1 MQLLI
6 VIRATACLFRSES
19 LLRIFWSFAVTVEL
33 QAIEPLPCSVAGGV
47 SGDAVAV
54 VGVGLR
60 LPGRIRSLNGLW
72 AALDGERDLVGQ
84 VPADRFDTG
93 AFVVAGA
100 GRAGKSY
107 TAAGGFLDDV
117 ASFDAGYFGIAPKE
131 AARID
136 PQQRLLLECAVEAF
150 DDAAIDP
157 AALAGSDTAVVIGVS
172 SHDYSDLQARR
183 LRTYNPYTMGGS
195 AACNTANRLSYV
207 FDFQGP
213 SNAVDTACSSALT
226 AVHQACEVLRT
237 GRSPLA
243 IAGGVNVLLSPAGFV
258 GFSGASMLSPTGR
271 CRPFSAS
278 ADGYV
283 RSEGA
288 GVLLLK
294 PLSAALA
301 EGDRVHA
308 LILASGI
315 NADGRTAG
323 LALPSARSQAA
334 LLERVYA
341 SAGIEP
347 GDVAYVEAHG
357 TGTQAGDPVECD
369 ALGRALG
376 AGRSGGPLLVGS
388 VKSNI
393 GHMESAAGVA
403 GLLKGLLVLREGRIP
418 PTLHGVPHNPAID
431 FAALGLEPV
440 VKARP
445 LPGTGRGVVGVNS
458 FGFGGANAH
467 VVLAAP
473 PAPAQSSGRKSVAQG
488 TRLPVVVS
496 ARTAQALRDAA
507 QDWAAH
513 FDNQAQQHAESTG
526 QRFYDD
532 AFTASRRRAGREQ
545 RIAVLAEGP
554 IEAAAALRSVAS
566 SRPAAAVAVEEAVVR
581 GRVAFVFNGNGAQ
594 WVGMGAEL
602 LSGDAAFAAEV
613 AAVDRELAPLLGW
626 SVEAELATP
635 ADPGRWERTEV
646 TQPLLFA
653 VQAGVVAALAAR
665 GVKPVAAMGHSV
677 GEVAAAYC
685 AGALTRSQACRV
697 VAERCRAQA
706 ATVGAGRMAAV
717 GLGGEAAG
725 KLIADEGYAERLVVA
740 AVNSDQDVTIAGEAA
755 ALEALGAQLD
765 AEGVFFRDLGLDYA
779 FHTPAMDRIQEPLA
793 EALADLRPAKCR
805 IPLISTVTGRSVEGT
820 ELDAA
825 YWWRNVRE
833 PVRFAE
839 AVGVLVDEEL
849 QCDVL
854 VEVGPHPVLSG
865 YLRRV
870 AANNARIA
878 VVATMSRVQPGPAA
892 LDAALTRLL
901 AVGAQV
907 DWKVFFPLRGAVAD
921 LPTYPWQRERH
932 WNGHPDWWLEESG
945 QQPSTPVRHPLL
957 GTRQPVAN
965 PVWRQ
970 QVNPD
975 ALAWMA
981 DHTVQGAVVWP
992 AAAYTDMALAAGFEV
1007 FEAPAE
1013 ITGLTF
1019 DKALALPFDDPD
1031 MDVHLSTSLGSDG
1044 AFAVSSRRGEH
1055 LDWSEHARGR
1065 VRRLLRGQP
1074 QALALGDIRSR
1085 LTGLLSPAE
1094 HYGACAR
1101 AGLPYGPAF
1110 RPLTALHTGEGEIL
1124 VEYAATM
1131 EAAPGHQAHPT
1142 VLDGALQAGMPLLA
1156 AVNDDSCPY
1165 LPSGIE
1171 TVRCWHPMPA
1181 RGLIH
1186 VRARL
1191 VSRQEAVWDITV
1203 SDLDGTVA
1211 LELLGCHL
1219 RRFEAGGRSQPQQ
1232 LTEVLRAAPL
1242 PGEAARPAP
1251 LPAPV
1256 DVFAACVQEMATLT
1270 AAWTASPYDEFRTRV
1285 MEVAGHFTGAAVR
1298 ELLPGAQAVSVEALI
1313 ASGADAKYTLLLRT
1327 LLGTA
1332 AEHGVLRREGPG
1344 RWCLAK
1350 EPAPEPLFAALLG
1363 DFPGEAATALAYG
1376 ACGQHLARVLR
1387 GQSDPLELLFSEA
1400 DSMANRFYDGAPI
1413 LAYHG
1418 RLAATLMASTI
1429 ARWPQDRPLRILEVG
1444 AGTGATTAALLPHL
1458 PRERAHY
1465 TFTDVSSA
1473 FFPQAKSRFAAYDF
1487 VDYRVL
1493 DLESE
1498 PVEQGFTPS
1507 SFDIVVAS
1515 NVLHATTDL
1524 AATLRRVADLLAD
1537 GGHLLAV
1544 ESHSHEAL
1552 APVFGLLDTFWSA
1565 TDRDLRP
1572 DGPLLAHDRWKD
1584 FLHACGFTGTAQTGD
1599 PASFALSDHSVLLT
1613 ARRPRSLFP
1622 ATAPRIEALP
1632 ARRWLVGALP
1642 GHRQGPGPA
1651 QSSVVTALRDRAA
1664 AEAVQTTSL
1673 DDTTASWQGLL
1684 CSKQPPTDLVL
1695 FAEEGDTASPA
1706 EATDAAVRHLAAF
1719 RALSAACKQ
1728 HTRTRDLTVWLIAT
1742 RTQAAVSV
1750 PPAAEYGGAWGGART
1765 LANEHPELTVRRIA
1779 LTGARSEGQH
1789 EELAERVVEE
1799 LLARPDEDEVLLT
1812 PAGRFATV
1820 VRPLSP
1826 PVTGSGCSSYTLT
1839 LDDPGLHYR
1848 LAWRHA
1854 EVPTPQAGEIVIAVA
1869 AAALNYRDIMIA
1881 TGRVP
1886 AVASSR
1892 MPHTADVGLECAGVV
1907 ESVGPGVTHV
1917 AVGDR
1922 VAGLAQGCFGTYAL
1936 ARADRVM
1943 ALPTE
1948 MSFAAASTLPVAFA
1962 TVHHSLNHLARLT
1975 SGETLLVHGAA
1986 GGVGLA
1992 ALQYARRVG
2001 AQVIATAGTPAKRD
2015 LLRLLG
2021 VEHVLDSRRL
2031 GFAEQVKDLTGGAGV
2046 DVVLNSLAGE
2056 ALVRSVGLL
2065 KPHGR
2070 FLELGKRDFLLDSSL
2085 PLAPFLHNLT
2095 FFGVDLSPMMSG
2107 PSPLMDQHL
2116 STLTEAVHAGDYTA
2130 LPYRSYPAHR
2140 IDEAFTSLQHSRH
2153 TGKIVVT
2160 FDGEVPLRR
2169 PADQPVLDPDA
2180 TYLVSG
2186 GLGGFGAA
2194 TARHLAA
2201 RGARHLTL
2209 ISRRG
2214 ENSPEAAQLLAH
2226 LRGCGTHTA
2235 VHAADISDESA
2246 LRRVLDDVDTSGRR
2260 LAGVIHAAMVLDD
2273 APLAELNDDRL
2284 RAVLAPKMT
2293 GGLLLDTL
2301 TRERSLDFFVVYSSA
2316 AALAGNIGQAAY
2328 VAGNL
2333 VLEGLVRDRRN
2344 AGLPALAV
2352 QWGAITD
2359 SGYVHR
2365 NGRSEEMTAIGLG
2378 HLTAADALT
2387 RLDELLSHRAA
2398 TAAVGFFDWDR
2409 LQQHVMPTLTA
2420 PRTASLL
2427 QGRRDSDTADQWR
2440 DTLAATSA
2448 AETVRVIEDKLAQL
2462 LATILQT
2469 TPERIDRSRRL
2480 DLLGVDSLMAV
2491 ELSSAIS
2498 KSIGCDLP
2506 VVELTG
2512 AGHLTDL
2519 ALRVLARLGNRT
2531 HTGN

>member
-1 MQLLI
+1 M
-6 VIRATACLFRSES
+6 
-19 LLRIFWSFAVTVEL
+19 TVEI
-33 QAIEPLPCSVAGGV
+33 QASEPLPGSVSGGLP
-47 SGDAVAV
+47 GDAVAV

-60 LPGRIRSLNGLW
+60 LPGRIRTLNGLW
-72 AALDGERDLVGQ
+72 AALEGERDLVGE

-93 AFVVAGA
+93 AFVAADA

-107 TAAGGFLDDV
+107 TGAGGFLDDV

-131 AARID
+131 ATRID

-157 AALAGSDTAVVIGVS
+157 ATLAGSDTAVVIGVS

-226 AVHQACEVLRT
+226 AVHQACEALRM

-243 IAGGVNVLLSPAGFV
+243 IAGGVNVLLSPAGFA

-301 EGDRVHA
+301 DGDRVHA

-341 SAGIEP
+341 SAGIKP
-347 GDVAYVEAHG
+347 SDVAYVEAHG
-357 TGTQAGDPVECD
+357 TGTQAGDPVECE

-376 AGRSGGPLLVGS
+376 AGRTGGPLLVGS

-418 PTLHGVPHNPAID
+418 PTLHGVPQNPAID
-431 FAALGLEPV
+431 FAGLGLEPV
-440 VKARP
+440 VEARP
-445 LPGTGRGVVGVNS
+445 LPEAGRGVVGVNS

-473 PAPAQSSGRKSVAQG
+473 PAPAQSSGRKVVAQG

-496 ARTAQALRDAA
+496 ARTSRALTDAA
-507 QDWAAH
+507 HEWAAH
-513 FDNQAQQHAESTG
+513 FEDQAQKHAEG
-526 QRFYDD
+526 ADRRFCDD

-545 RIAVLAEGP
+545 RIAVLAEGAV
-554 IEAAAALRSVAS
+554 EAAAALRSVAS
-566 SRPAAAVAVEEAVVR
+566 GRPAAAVAVEEAVVR

-602 LSGDAAFAAEV
+602 LGGDAAFAAEV
-613 AAVDRELAPLLGW
+613 AAVDRELAPLLEW
-626 SVEAELATP
+626 SVQAELSAS

-646 TQPLLFA
+646 TQPLLFT

-665 GVKPVAAMGHSV
+665 GIEPVAAMGHSV

-697 VAERCRAQA
+697 VAERSRAQA
-706 ATVGAGRMAAV
+706 ATAGAGRMAAA
-717 GLGGEAAG
+717 GLGEEAARR
-725 KLIADEGYAERLVVA
+725 LLADNGFAERLVVA
-740 AVNSDQDVTIAGEAA
+740 AVNSDQDVTIAGEAQ
-755 ALEALGAQLD
+755 ALEALGAQMD

-779 FHTPAMDRIQEPLA
+779 FHTPAMDRIQKPLA
-793 EALADLRPAKCR
+793 EALADLRPDKCR

-839 AVGVLVDEEL
+839 AAGVLVDEEL

-870 AANNARIA
+870 AANNAQTVAVIATLSRI
-878 VVATMSRVQPGPAA
+878 QPGPAA

-907 DWKVFFPLRGAVAD
+907 DWKVFFPQRGVVTN
-921 LPTYPWQRERH
+921 LPSYPWQRERH
-932 WNGHPDWWLEESG
+932 WNGHSDWWLEESG
-945 QQPSTPVRHPLL
+945 QQTSAPVRQPLL
-957 GTRQPVAN
+957 GTRQPVAE

-970 QVNPD
+970 QMNPD

-992 AAAYTDMALAAGFEV
+992 AAAFTDMALAAGFEV
-1007 FEAPAE
+1007 FDAPAE

-1019 DKALALPFDDPD
+1019 DRALVLPFDDPD
-1031 MDVHLSTSLGSDG
+1031 MDVALSTSLDADG
-1044 AFAVSSRRGEH
+1044 GFAVSSRSGEQQ
-1055 LDWSEHARGR
+1055 DWNEHARGR
-1065 VRRLLRGQP
+1065 VRRLLRDQP
-1074 QALALGDIRSR
+1074 QALDLGEIRSR
-1085 LTGLLSPAE
+1085 LTGLLSPME
-1094 HYGACAR
+1094 HYAACAR

-1110 RPLTALHTGEGEIL
+1110 RPLTALHTGAGEIL
-1124 VEYAATM
+1124 AEYAATM

-1156 AVNDDSCPY
+1156 AVSDDSCPY

-1171 TVRCWHPMPA
+1171 TVRCWHPMPE
-1181 RGLIH
+1181 RGLVH

-1191 VSRQEAVWDITV
+1191 VTTQEAVWDITV
-1203 SDLDGTVA
+1203 SDLGGTVA

-1219 RRFEAGGRSQPQQ
+1219 RRFEAGARTRPQQ

-1242 PGEAARPAP
+1242 PAEPARPAP
-1251 LPAPV
+1251 LPAPT
-1256 DVFAACVQEMATLT
+1256 DVFAACAPEMATLT
-1270 AAWTASPYDEFRTRV
+1270 AAWTASPYDRFRTRV
-1285 MEVAGHFTGAAVR
+1285 MEMTGHFAGAAVR
-1298 ELLPGAQAVSVEALI
+1298 ELLPGAQTVSVEALI
-1313 ASGADAKYTLLLRT
+1313 ASGVDVKYTQLLRT

-1332 AEHGVLRREGPG
+1332 AEHGVLRSEGPG
-1344 RWCLAK
+1344 RWRLAK
-1350 EPAPEPLFAALLG
+1350 KPTPEPLFAALLG

-1376 ACGQHLARVLR
+1376 ACGQHLTRVLR
-1387 GQSDPLELLFSEA
+1387 GQSDPLELLFSDA

-1444 AGTGATTAALLPHL
+1444 AGTGATTAAMLPHL

-1465 TFTDVSSA
+1465 TFTDISSA
-1473 FFPQAKSRFAAYDF
+1473 FFPQAKNRFAAYDF

-1493 DLESE
+1493 DLESD

-1507 SFDIVVAS
+1507 SFDLVVAS

-1565 TDRDLRP
+1565 TDRELRP

-1584 FLHACGFTGTAQTGD
+1584 FLHECGFTGTAQTGN

-1613 ARRPRSLFP
+1613 ARRPRSHAP
-1622 ATAPRIEALP
+1622 ATAPRTEEVL

-1642 GHRQGPGPA
+1642 GQRQDPSPA
-1651 QSSVVTALRDRAA
+1651 QSSVLAALRDRTAA
-1664 AEAVQTTSL
+1664 AVQTTSV
-1673 DDTTASWQGLL
+1673 DDTTASWKGLL
-1684 CSKQPPTDLVL
+1684 CAEQPPTDLVL
-1695 FAEEGDTASPA
+1695 FTEEGTAASPA
-1706 EATDAAVRHLAAF
+1706 EATDAAVRHLAVF

-1728 HTRTRDLTVWLIAT
+1728 RTDTRDLTVWLIAT
-1742 RTQAAVSV
+1742 SSHTTVSA
-1750 PPAAEYGGAWGGART
+1750 PPAAEHGGAWGGART

-1779 LTGARSEGQH
+1779 LTGARDEGQH
-1789 EELAERVVEE
+1789 KELAERVVAE
-1799 LLARPDEDEVLLT
+1799 LLARPEEDEVLLT

-1826 PVTGSGCSSYTLT
+1826 PVTGSASSSYTLT

-1848 LAWRHA
+1848 LAWRPA
-1854 EVPTPQAGEIVIAVA
+1854 EVPTPHAGEIVIAVA

-1892 MPHTADVGLECAGVV
+1892 MPYTADVGLECAGVV
-1907 ESVGPGVTHV
+1907 SAVGPGVTQV

-1922 VAGLAQGCFGTYAL
+1922 VAGLARGCFGTYAL

-1943 ALPTE
+1943 ALPAE

-1962 TVHHSLNHLARLT
+1962 TVHHSLNHLARLAP
-1975 SGETLLVHGAA
+1975 GETLLVHGAA

-1992 ALQYARRVG
+1992 ALQYARRAG

-2031 GFAEQVKDLTGGAGV
+2031 DFAEQVKDLTGGAGV

-2070 FLELGKRDFLLDSSL
+2070 FLELGKRDFLQDSSL

-2116 STLTEAVHAGDYTA
+2116 STLTKAVHAGDYTA

-2140 IDEAFTSLQHSRH
+2140 IDEAFTNLQHSRH

-2160 FDGEVPLRR
+2160 FDSEVPVRR
-2169 PADQPVLDPDA
+2169 PAGRPVLDPDA
-2180 TYLVSG
+2180 TYLITG

-2214 ENSPEAAQLLAH
+2214 ENAPEAAQLLAH
-2226 LRGCGTHTA
+2226 LRGCGTETT
-2235 VHAADISDESA
+2235 VHAADISDEAA
-2246 LRRVLDDVDTSGRR
+2246 LLRVLDDVDTSGRR
-2260 LAGVIHAAMVLDD
+2260 LAGIIHAAMVLDD
-2273 APLAELNDDRL
+2273 APLAELGDDRL

-2301 TRERSLDFFVVYSSA
+2301 TRERALDFFVVYSSA

-2365 NGRSEEMTAIGLG
+2365 TGRSEEMTAIGLG
-2378 HLTAADALT
+2378 HLTAAGALN
-2387 RLDELLSHRAA
+2387 RLDELLSHPDTA

-2420 PRTASLL
+2420 PRTAGLL
-2427 QGRRDSDTADQWR
+2427 KGRRDSDTADQWR

-2448 AETVRVIEDKLAQL
+2448 DETVRLVEDKLAEL
-2462 LATILQT
+2462 LAVVLQT

-2498 KSIGCDLP
+2498 TSIGCDLP

>member
-1 MQLLI
+1 M
-6 VIRATACLFRSES
+6 
-19 LLRIFWSFAVTVEL
+19 TVEI
-33 QAIEPLPCSVAGGV
+33 QAAEPLPGSVSGGLP
-47 SGDAVAV
+47 GDAVAV
-54 VGVGLR
+54 VGVGLC
-60 LPGRIRSLNGLW
+60 LPGRIRTLDGLW
-72 AALDGERDLVGQ
+72 AALEGERDLVGE

-93 AFVVAGA
+93 AFVTAGA

-131 AARID
+131 ATRID

-157 AALAGSDTAVVIGVS
+157 ASLAGSDTAVVIGVS

-183 LRTYNPYTMGGS
+183 LRSYNPYTMGGS

-226 AVHQACEVLRT
+226 AVHQACEALRT

-243 IAGGVNVLLSPAGFV
+243 IAGGVNVLLSPAGFA

-301 EGDRVHA
+301 DGDRMHA

-341 SAGIEP
+341 SAGVRP
-347 GDVAYVEAHG
+347 SDVAYVEAHG
-357 TGTQAGDPVECD
+357 TGTQAGDPVECE

-376 AGRSGGPLLVGS
+376 AGRTGGPLLVGS

-418 PTLHGVPHNPAID
+418 PTLHGVPQNPAID

-440 VKARP
+440 VEARP
-445 LPGTGRGVVGVNS
+445 LPETGKRVVGVNS

-473 PAPAQSSGRKSVAQG
+473 PAPAQASGQKTVGQG
-488 TRLPVVVS
+488 ARLPVVVS
-496 ARTAQALRDAA
+496 ARTSRALTDAA

-513 FDNQAQQHAESTG
+513 FEGQAQQHAEG
-526 QRFYDD
+526 AGRRFYDD

-545 RIAVLAEGP
+545 RIAVLADGALD
-554 IEAAAALRSVAS
+554 AAAALRSAAS
-566 SRPAAAVAVEEAVVR
+566 GRPAAAVAVEEAVAC

-626 SVEAELATP
+626 SVRAELAAP
-635 ADPGRWERTEV
+635 SDPRRWERTEV

-653 VQAGVVAALAAR
+653 VQVGVVAALAAR
-665 GVKPVAAMGHSV
+665 GIEPVAAMGHSV

-685 AGALTRSQACRV
+685 AGALSRSQACRV
-697 VAERCRAQA
+697 VAERSRAQA
-706 ATVGAGRMAAV
+706 ATVGAGRMAAA
-717 GLGGEAAG
+717 GLGAEAARR
-725 KLIADEGYAERLVVA
+725 LLADNGYAERLVVA
-740 AVNSDQDVTIAGEAA
+740 AVNSDQDVTIAGEAE

-779 FHTPAMDRIQEPLA
+779 FHTPAMDGIQEPLA
-793 EALADLRPAKCR
+793 EALAGLRPDKCR
-805 IPLISTVTGRSVEGT
+805 IPLISTVTGRSVQGT

-833 PVRFAE
+833 PVLFAE
-839 AVGVLVDEEL
+839 AAGVLVDEEL

-870 AANNARIA
+870 AADSAHSVA
-878 VVATMSRVQPGPAA
+878 VVATLSRVQPGPTA

-907 DWKVFFPLRGAVAD
+907 DWKVFFPQRGAVTA
-921 LPTYPWQRERH
+921 LPAYPWQRERH

-945 QQPSTPVRHPLL
+945 QQPSTPVRQPLL
-957 GTRQPVAN
+957 GARQPVAH
-965 PVWRQ
+965 PAWRQ
-970 QVNPD
+970 QINPD

-992 AAAYTDMALAAGFEV
+992 AAAYTDMALAAGLEV
-1007 FEAPAE
+1007 FDAPAE
-1013 ITGLTF
+1013 IMGLTF
-1019 DKALALPFDDPD
+1019 DRALTLPFDDPD
-1031 MDVHLSTSLGSDG
+1031 MDVALSASLDSDG
-1044 AFAVSSRRGEH
+1044 AFAVSSRSGGQQ
-1055 LDWSEHARGR
+1055 DWSEHASGR
-1065 VRRLLRGQP
+1065 VRRLLRDQP
-1074 QALALGDIRSR
+1074 PALAFGDIRSR
-1085 LTGLLSPAE
+1085 LTGLLSPQE
-1094 HYGACAR
+1094 HYAACAR

-1110 RPLTALHTGEGEIL
+1110 RPLTALHTGAQEIL
-1124 VEYAATM
+1124 AEYAATM

-1171 TVRCWHPMPA
+1171 TVRCWHPMPEK
-1181 RGLIH
+1181 GLVH

-1191 VSRQEAVWDITV
+1191 VTPQEAVWDITV
-1203 SDLDGTVA
+1203 SDADGTVA
-1211 LELLGCHL
+1211 LELLGCRL
-1219 RRFEAGGRSQPQQ
+1219 RRFEAGGRTRPQQ

-1242 PGEAARPAP
+1242 AGETARPAP
-1251 LPAPV
+1251 LPAPA
-1256 DVFAACVQEMATLT
+1256 DVFAACAQEMATLT
-1270 AAWTASPYDEFRTRV
+1270 ATWTASPYDRFRTKV
-1285 MEVAGHFTGAAVR
+1285 MEMTGHFAGAAVR
-1298 ELLPGAQAVSVEALI
+1298 ELLPGAQAVTVEALI
-1313 ASGADAKYTLLLRT
+1313 AAGADVKYTQLLRT

-1332 AEHGVLRREGPG
+1332 TEHGVLRSEGPG
-1344 RWCLAK
+1344 RWRLAK
-1350 EPAPEPLFAALLG
+1350 EPTPEPLFAALFG

-1387 GQSDPLELLFSEA
+1387 GQSDPLELLFSDA

-1444 AGTGATTAALLPHL
+1444 AGTGATTAAMLPHL

-1465 TFTDVSSA
+1465 TFTDISSA
-1473 FFPQAKSRFAAYDF
+1473 FFPQAKNRFAAYDF

-1493 DLESE
+1493 DLESD
-1498 PVEQGFTPS
+1498 PVEQGFALS
-1507 SFDIVVAS
+1507 SFDLVVAS

-1565 TDRDLRP
+1565 TDRELRP

-1584 FLHACGFTGTAQTGD
+1584 FLHECGFTGTAQTGET
-1599 PASFALSDHSVLLT
+1599 ASFALSDHSVLLT
-1613 ARRPRSLFP
+1613 ARRPRSHAP
-1622 ATAPRIEALP
+1622 AAAPRTEAVP
-1632 ARRWLVGALP
+1632 GRRWLVGSLP
-1642 GHRQGPGPA
+1642 GKRQDPGPA
-1651 QSSVVTALRDRAA
+1651 QSSVVAALHDRAPSA
-1664 AEAVQTTSL
+1664 AVRTTSV
-1673 DDTTASWQGLL
+1673 DDTTASWKGLL
-1684 CSKQPPTDLVL
+1684 CAEQPPTDLVL
-1695 FAEEGDTASPA
+1695 FTEEVTAASPA
-1706 EATDAAVRHLAAF
+1706 EATDAAVRHLAVF

-1728 HTRTRDLTVWLIAT
+1728 RTDTRDLTVWLIAT
-1742 RTQAAVSV
+1742 SSQTAVSA
-1750 PPAAEYGGAWGGART
+1750 PPAAEHGGAWGGART

-1779 LTGARSEGQH
+1779 LTGARGEGQH
-1789 EELAERVVEE
+1789 KELADRVVRE
-1799 LLARPDEDEVLLT
+1799 LLARPEEDEVLLT

-1826 PVTGSGCSSYTLT
+1826 PVTGSASSSYTLT
-1839 LDDPGLHYR
+1839 MDDPGLHYR
-1848 LAWRHA
+1848 LAWRPA
-1854 EVPTPQAGEIVIAVA
+1854 EVPTPHAGEIVIAVA

-1886 AVASSR
+1886 AIASSR

-1907 ESVGPGVTHV
+1907 SAVGPGVTHV

-1922 VAGLAQGCFGTYAL
+1922 VAGLARGCFGAYAL

-1943 ALPTE
+1943 PLPAE
-1948 MSFAAASTLPVAFA
+1948 MCFAAASTLPVAFA
-1962 TVHHSLNHLARLT
+1962 TVHHSLNHLARLAP
-1975 SGETLLVHGAA
+1975 GETLLVHGAA

-1992 ALQYARRVG
+1992 ALQYARRTG
-2001 AQVIATAGTPAKRD
+2001 ARVIATAGTPAKRD

-2031 GFAEQVKDLTGGAGV
+2031 DFAEQVKDLTGGAGV

-2070 FLELGKRDFLLDSSL
+2070 FLELGKRDFLQDSSL

-2116 STLTEAVHAGDYTA
+2116 STLTKAVHAGDYTA
-2130 LPYRSYPAHR
+2130 LPYRGYPAHR
-2140 IDEAFTSLQHSRH
+2140 IDEAFTNLQHSRH

-2160 FDGEVPLRR
+2160 FDGDVPVRR
-2169 PADQPVLDPDA
+2169 PADRPVLDPDA
-2180 TYLVSG
+2180 TYLITG
-2186 GLGGFGAA
+2186 GLSGFGAA

-2209 ISRRG
+2209 LSRRG
-2214 ENSPEAAQLLAH
+2214 ENAPEAAQLLTH
-2226 LRGCGTHTA
+2226 LRSCGTHAA
-2235 VHAADISDESA
+2235 VHAADISDEAA

-2260 LAGVIHAAMVLDD
+2260 LAGIIHAAMVLDD
-2273 APLAELNDDRL
+2273 APLAELSDDRL

-2293 GGLLLDTL
+2293 GGLLLDAL
-2301 TRERSLDFFVVYSSA
+2301 TRERSPDFFVVYSSA

-2333 VLEGLVRDRRN
+2333 VLEGLVRARRN

-2359 SGYVHR
+2359 TGYVHR
-2365 NGRSEEMTAIGLG
+2365 TGRSEEMTAIGLG
-2378 HLTAADALT
+2378 HLTAADALI
-2387 RLDELLSHRAA
+2387 RLDELLSHPEAA

-2427 QGRRDSDTADQWR
+2427 QGRRDIDTADQWR
-2440 DTLAATSA
+2440 DTLAATSP
-2448 AETVRVIEDKLAQL
+2448 AETVRLVEDKLAEL
-2462 LATILQT
+2462 LAVVLQT

-2491 ELSSAIS
+2491 ELASAIS

-2512 AGHLTDL
+2512 AGHLSDL

-2531 HTGN
+2531 HTSN